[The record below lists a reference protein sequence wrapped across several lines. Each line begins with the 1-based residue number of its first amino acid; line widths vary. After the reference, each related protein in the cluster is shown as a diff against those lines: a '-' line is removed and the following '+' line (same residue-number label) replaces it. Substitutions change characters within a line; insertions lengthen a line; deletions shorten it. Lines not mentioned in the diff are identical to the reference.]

1 MGALTFPLILLAILA
16 VFAVIFF
23 TVTKKQEKATN
34 LLSKDSSKENRNS
47 KNSKNNEKKEEI
59 RKEDVFKFMEFDRIL
74 DSMIVQN
81 NGSRYTMAIKCKGI
95 NYDLMSEVEQISV
108 EEGFITFLNTL
119 RYPIQLYVQAQNVDL
134 KSVIQEYK
142 NNISG
147 VKSDFERLDAEY
159 NKVLESF
166 ESTTQEIEKVENER
180 NKVLNVYEYASDII
194 NYVERMSTNKSL
206 LQRNFYVLVSYST
219 SEIAGA
225 DKFTK
230 DELLNICYT
239 ELLTRAQ
246 AIISGLSSCS
256 VEGRVLDSNE
266 VADLLYMAYNRDDK
280 GLLSVKEAIDSGFYR
295 LYSTSEEAFFK
306 RTELLNQQIEQEARI
321 KSLAA
326 LKKAIQKGE
335 YSTPKMK
342 ELEINERI
350 AKQASD
356 MVKHEDLPEQI
367 KKEAQ
372 EDIAKEFKNTKKQLV
387 QEAAIERAQIL
398 SKIDDVTGTNE
409 AKEVLRKDEEKKK
422 MEEERLNEAS
432 RIANN
437 ETVENVEK
445 AEQENNNSINNDT
458 EEREQTTI
466 PKNLIVNDN
475 IADDRKEETNSG
487 NILSTAAERNMAISD
502 DDTFASIDD
511 DIISGSTEEPI
522 NNGINQDT
530 TDNSFDDRL
539 GGGEEFSSSFDDRL
553 GSSSDDEDDEVIR

>member
-23 TVTKKQEKATN
+23 TVTKKQEKAAN
-34 LLSKDSSKENRNS
+34 LLEKDSQKGNHNS
-47 KNSKNNEKKEEI
+47 KNAKNSEKKEEV

-166 ESTTQEIEKVENER
+166 ESTTQEIEKAENER

-206 LQRNFYVLVSYST
+206 LQRNFYGLVTYST

-306 RTELLNQQIEQEARI
+306 RTELLNEQIEQEARI

-326 LKKAIQKGE
+326 LKKAIQKGD

-350 AKQASD
+350 AKQAFD

-398 SKIDDVTGTNE
+398 SQIDDVTGTNE

-487 NILSTAAERNMAISD
+487 NILSTAAERNMSISD

>member
-23 TVTKKQEKATN
+23 TVTKKQEKAAN
-34 LLSKDSSKENRNS
+34 LLEKDSQKGNHNS
-47 KNSKNNEKKEEI
+47 KNAKNSEKKEEV

-74 DSMIVQN
+74 DGMIVQN

-246 AIISGLSSCS
+246 AIISGLSSSS

-398 SKIDDVTGTNE
+398 SQIDDVTGTNE

-475 IADDRKEETNSG
+475 IADDRKEETNSS
-487 NILSTAAERNMAISD
+487 NILSTAAERNMSISD

>member
-23 TVTKKQEKATN
+23 TVTKKQEKAAN
-34 LLSKDSSKENRNS
+34 LLEKDSQKGNHNS
-47 KNSKNNEKKEEI
+47 KNAKNSEKKEEV

-166 ESTTQEIEKVENER
+166 ESTTQEIEKAENER

-398 SKIDDVTGTNE
+398 SQIDDVTGTNE

-422 MEEERLNEAS
+422 MEEEGLNEAL

-475 IADDRKEETNSG
+475 IADDRKEETNSS
-487 NILSTAAERNMAISD
+487 NILSTAAERNMSISD

>member
-246 AIISGLSSCS
+246 SIISGLSSCS

-350 AKQASD
+350 AKQAFD

-372 EDIAKEFKNTKKQLV
+372 EDIAKEFRNTKKQLV

-398 SKIDDVTGTNE
+398 SQIDDVTGTNE

-458 EEREQTTI
+458 EEKEQTAI

-475 IADDRKEETNSG
+475 IADDRKEETNSS
-487 NILSTAAERNMAISD
+487 NILSTAAERNMSISD

>member
-1 MGALTFPLILLAILA
+1 
-16 VFAVIFF
+16 
-23 TVTKKQEKATN
+23 
-34 LLSKDSSKENRNS
+34 
-47 KNSKNNEKKEEI
+47 
-59 RKEDVFKFMEFDRIL
+59 
-74 DSMIVQN
+74 
-81 NGSRYTMAIKCKGI
+81 
-95 NYDLMSEVEQISV
+95 
-108 EEGFITFLNTL
+108 
-119 RYPIQLYVQAQNVDL
+119 
-134 KSVIQEYK
+134 
-142 NNISG
+142 
-147 VKSDFERLDAEY
+147 
-159 NKVLESF
+159 
-166 ESTTQEIEKVENER
+166 
-180 NKVLNVYEYASDII
+180 
-194 NYVERMSTNKSL
+194 
-206 LQRNFYVLVSYST
+206 
-219 SEIAGA
+219 
-225 DKFTK
+225 
-230 DELLNICYT
+230 
-239 ELLTRAQ
+239 
-246 AIISGLSSCS
+246 
-256 VEGRVLDSNE
+256 
-266 VADLLYMAYNRDDK
+266 
-280 GLLSVKEAIDSGFYR
+280 
-295 LYSTSEEAFFK
+295 
-306 RTELLNQQIEQEARI
+306 
-321 KSLAA
+321 
-326 LKKAIQKGE
+326 
-335 YSTPKMK
+335 MK

-398 SKIDDVTGTNE
+398 SQIDDVTGTNE

-475 IADDRKEETNSG
+475 IADDRKEETNSS
-487 NILSTAAERNMAISD
+487 NILSTAAERNMSISD
-502 DDTFASIDD
+502 DDTFASIDG

>member
-23 TVTKKQEKATN
+23 TVTKKQEKAAN
-34 LLSKDSSKENRNS
+34 LLEKDSQKGNHNS
-47 KNSKNNEKKEEI
+47 KNAKNSEKKEEV

-74 DSMIVQN
+74 DGMIVQN

-246 AIISGLSSCS
+246 AIISGLSSSS

-475 IADDRKEETNSG
+475 IADDRKEETNSS
-487 NILSTAAERNMAISD
+487 NILSTAAERNMSISD

>member
-23 TVTKKQEKATN
+23 TVTKKQEKAAN
-34 LLSKDSSKENRNS
+34 LLEKDSQKGNHNS
-47 KNSKNNEKKEEI
+47 KNAKNSEKKEEV

-74 DSMIVQN
+74 DGMIVQN
-81 NGSRYTMAIKCKGI
+81 NASRYTMAIKCKGI

-246 AIISGLSSCS
+246 AIISGLSSSS

-475 IADDRKEETNSG
+475 IADDRKEETNSS
-487 NILSTAAERNMAISD
+487 NILSTAAERNMSISD

>member
-34 LLSKDSSKENRNS
+34 LSSKDSSKENRNS

-475 IADDRKEETNSG
+475 IADDRKEETNSS
-487 NILSTAAERNMAISD
+487 NILSTAAERNMSISD